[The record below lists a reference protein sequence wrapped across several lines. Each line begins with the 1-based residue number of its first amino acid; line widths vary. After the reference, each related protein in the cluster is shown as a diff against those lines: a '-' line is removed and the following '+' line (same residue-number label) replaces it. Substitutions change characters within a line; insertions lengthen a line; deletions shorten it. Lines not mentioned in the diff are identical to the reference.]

1 MVLGKTPDF
10 AFLFGIPALFN
21 LDFVDCSK
29 EGQPTFFEQEVIEV
43 VAKASTKHKLINP
56 IIFFIE
62 LFYRNTEFLI
72 PRKFKYE

>member
-1 MVLGKTPDF
+1 MVFGKTPED

-29 EGQPTFFEQEVIEV
+29 EGQPTFFEQEVIVV
-43 VAKASTKHKLINP
+43 VAKASTKHRLKKP

-62 LFYRNTEFLI
+62 LFL
-72 PRKFKYE
+72 K